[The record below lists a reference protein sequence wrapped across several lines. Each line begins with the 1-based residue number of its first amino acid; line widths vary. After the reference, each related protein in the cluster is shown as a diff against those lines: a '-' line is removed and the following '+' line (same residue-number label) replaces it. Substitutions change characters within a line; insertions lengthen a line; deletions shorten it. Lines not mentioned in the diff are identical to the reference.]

1 MYMKLGLEKPS
12 LYPLN
17 SEKSPVKNRLEM
29 DGRIE
34 NLQKWGLGEMPLLG
48 KPATNLTL
56 QKSVSLEE
64 NAQRS
69 LQNTLEKTSNHSQKK
84 AEILLLSNLSTK
96 YFVES

>member
-1 MYMKLGLEKPS
+1 
-12 LYPLN
+12 
-17 SEKSPVKNRLEM
+17 
-29 DGRIE
+29 
-34 NLQKWGLGEMPLLG
+34 MPLLG

-56 QKSVSLEE
+56 QKFISLEE

-69 LQNTLEKTSNHSQKK
+69 LQNTLEKTSTSSQKK

>member
-1 MYMKLGLEKPS
+1 
-12 LYPLN
+12 
-17 SEKSPVKNRLEM
+17 
-29 DGRIE
+29 
-34 NLQKWGLGEMPLLG
+34 MPLLG

-69 LQNTLEKTSNHSQKK
+69 LQNTLEKTSNSSQKK